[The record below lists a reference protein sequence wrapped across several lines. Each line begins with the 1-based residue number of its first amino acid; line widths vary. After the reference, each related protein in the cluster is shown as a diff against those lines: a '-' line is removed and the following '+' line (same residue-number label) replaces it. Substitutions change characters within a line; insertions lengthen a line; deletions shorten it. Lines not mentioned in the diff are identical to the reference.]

1 MHSQVTRVQS
11 CNTGASYKYK
21 CMLSKFRLS
30 WLSTMFF
37 SCTLL
42 TCNNMISPV
51 IWCNVNIGKFSKTT
65 NCTCPTDSCNFVVFE
80 KFTRGHLHQIA
91 FEIMLL
97 AILII
102 MLIITTINQCTYHI
116 SIYDCEREKILRWWV
131 RHIRISCCHS
141 KNCAAWTDVLQ
152 LKESF
157 LENVKMNSNVPY
169 N

>member
-1 MHSQVTRVQS
+1 M
-11 CNTGASYKYK
+11 
-21 CMLSKFRLS
+21 
-30 WLSTMFF
+30 
-37 SCTLL
+37 
-42 TCNNMISPV
+42 
-51 IWCNVNIGKFSKTT
+51 VNFSKTT
-65 NCTCPTDSCNFVVFE
+65 HCTCPTDSCNFVVFG

-97 AILII
+97 VILIV

-157 LENVKMNSNVPY
+157 LKTLKWTQTSLIINFTRHNLYSCCLRVPDEEIFGSLEFLLFKLSPLGNSQKSAKKQFQFGAVETKILLH
-169 N
+169 